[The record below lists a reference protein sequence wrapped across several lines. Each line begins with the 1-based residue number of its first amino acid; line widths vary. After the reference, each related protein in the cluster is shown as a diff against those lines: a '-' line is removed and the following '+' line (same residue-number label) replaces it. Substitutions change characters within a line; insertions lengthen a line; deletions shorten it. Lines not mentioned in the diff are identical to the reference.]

1 MQAPAILALNHLLGQ
16 SAWARDRLASFSG
29 KRVNL
34 TIGPLKIPF
43 VITPEG
49 LLAQET
55 TGPEGTFDVEIELPA
70 DTPLRLI
77 RGGSGEAMKAARIT
91 GAADLADA
99 LGFVL
104 RNLRWDAEEDL
115 SRVVGDSAAHRLVG
129 GAEAFGSWQRDA
141 ARRLAE
147 NLAEYAVH
155 EKPTVL
161 GGAAFKVFSED
172 LVKFRSQLEALET
185 RIKRLG

>member
-1 MQAPAILALNHLLGQ
+1 MHTPVILALNHLLRQ
-16 SAWARDRLASFSG
+16 SAWARDRLASFAG

-34 TIGPLKIPF
+34 MIGPLQIPF
-43 VITPEG
+43 VINDSG
-49 LLAQET
+49 LLTVVANEAER
-55 TGPEGTFDVEIELPA
+55 PADVEIQLPA
-70 DTPLRLI
+70 DTPLRLLS
-77 RGGSGEAMKAARIT
+77 GGTGEAMKAARIT

-115 SRVVGDSAAHRLVG
+115 SRVVGDIAAHRLAG
-129 GAEAFGSWQRDA
+129 GIRAFAEWQQDA

-147 NLAEYAVH
+147 NLTEYAVH

-161 GGAAFKVFSED
+161 GAAAFKVFSED
-172 LVKFRSQLEALET
+172 LARFSEKLDSLKQRAAKL
-185 RIKRLG
+185 R